1 MKPYQHQVQ
10 YYETDRMQCTHH
22 SNYIRF
28 MEEARLDFMAQ
39 MGWGYDKMEEEG
51 IISPVVKVTCDYK
64 KQTTYPQKIEIN
76 VKVIGLTPAR
86 LSLGYTMTVEGE
98 VVCTGTSQHCFLD
111 ENGRPVSLK
120 KRYPEFYSLL
130 DEAKDE

>member
-64 KQTTYPQKIEIN
+64 KQTTYPQMLEIN
-76 VKVIGLTPAR
+76 VTVIGLTPAR

>member
-64 KQTTYPQKIEIN
+64 KQTTYPQQIEIN

-86 LSLGYTMTVEGE
+86 LSLGYTMTGEGE

>member
-1 MKPYQHQVQ
+1 MKSYQHQIQ

-64 KQTTYPQKIEIN
+64 KQTTYPQVLEIN
-76 VKVIGLTPAR
+76 VTVIGLTPAR
-86 LSLGYTMTVEGE
+86 LSLGYTMMVEGE

-111 ENGRPVSLK
+111 EKGRPVSLK

-130 DEAKDE
+130 NEAKDE